1 MMDKDSRKKDLFA
14 NAMSNLMRDKLGM
27 SIDLLD
33 EILRADPDD
42 KPALLARGSLYLKMG
57 NAKSAKTDFSRVL
70 EIYGNHPKAHY
81 LRGLAREMEGD
92 DSEALSDFNQAID
105 IDPEYA
111 AAYYSRAT
119 LLTKMGRE
127 AEASGDMKTVA
138 QLTNA
143 NIESFA
149 NENNIWRSNH
159 LRIDSILENEM
170 QR

>member
-1 MMDKDSRKKDLFA
+1 MEKEIRKNKLFA

-42 KPALLARGSLYLKMG
+42 KLALLARGSVYLKMG

-70 EIYGNHPKAHY
+70 EIDAKNPKAHH
-81 LRGLAREMEGD
+81 LRGLASEMEGND
-92 DSEALSDFNQAID
+92 NEALNDFNHAIG
-105 IDPEYA
+105 IYPEYA

-119 LLTKMGRE
+119 LLTKLGQETE
-127 AEASGDMKTVA
+127 AAEDMKMVA
-138 QLTNA
+138 QLTNI

-149 NENNIWRSNH
+149 NENNIWRSH
-159 LRIDSILENEM
+159 QLSIESILESEM